1 MMKEI
6 EMTKTPTPNYP
17 VGKGR
22 PPQHTQFKPGQSGN
36 PKGRPKGSNNLKTD
50 LMAEM
55 GQRITVKE
63 GDKTLRLTK
72 QQLLLKTLSTRALN
86 GDMKAAGTIIGLICK
101 ANGLDDDIVVDTAL
115 LSASDQAILD
125 AYLATVAKKTG
136 GKA

>member
-1 MMKEI
+1 MP
-6 EMTKTPTPNYP
+6 KTPTPNYP

-55 GQRITVKE
+55 RQRITVKE

-101 ANGLDDDIVVDTAL
+101 ANGLDDIVVDTAL

-125 AYLATVAKKTG
+125 AYLATVAKKKG